1 MDPPAERRRRLTH
14 RALPAVGGLGFVSL
28 VAGIMVGAGAQSAGE
43 RAAHAYAHAWERGDY
58 AAMYRQLS
66 SSARSRISER
76 RLASAYRAAAATGTA
91 TSIHVGSLGGESGG
105 AVRVPVAVRT
115 RVFGTVRGD
124 VQLPVSDDGVGLSS
138 NMVFPGIPP
147 GGAPPC
153 GRGGWGAAAQ
163 HGLPRPPAGGAAPP
177 PQPAAQAGP
186 PPLSGR
192 QGPGPG
198 PGGRPQLAAWRGGQ
212 QHRGAGG
219 AGGQARR
226 APAR

>member
-14 RALPAVGGLGFVSL
+14 RALPAVGGLGLVSL

-66 SSARSRISER
+66 SSARSRISEGG
-76 RLASAYRAAAATGTA
+76 LASAYRAAAATGTA
-91 TSIHVGSLGGESGG
+91 TSIEVGSLGGESGG

-115 RVFGTVRGD
+115 RLFGTVRGD

-147 GGAPPC
+147 GGSLTRRSLPPKRARLLSRD
-153 GRGGWGAAAQ
+153 GKVLAQGPGGARSSPLGAAASNIAGRVEPADKRDERQ
-163 HGLPRPPAGGAAPP
+163 RVYARGFPPDWPV
-177 PQPAAQAGP
+177 
-186 PPLSGR
+186 
-192 QGPGPG
+192 
-198 PGGRPQLAAWRGGQ
+198 GQ
-212 QHRGAGG
+212 
-219 AGGQARR
+219 
-226 APAR
+226 